1 MSARKIRRRKS
12 NVLAYFLLFAA
23 LALGI
28 VIVLEYLD
36 HRNGKPTFLLSRVL
50 GRPHGGKAVDAGKP
64 KDSFHHK
71 LMRLMDSRDPN
82 YSLVQDSRGRY
93 HVKWKLGDEKRKKV
107 VDELEKLAKVHGRHW
122 KIEEVQHL
130 NGEHLYLY
138 SIHSD
143 AGEASHLMLITTGA
157 PAPEAA
163 PLPDSGKPIK
173 GRLAVIIDDIGFNEL
188 GSLELKRLGVP
199 VTAAV
204 IPHAPYAYD
213 EARQLHMYG
222 IEQIIHLPMQ
232 AANRN
237 LEPDPDQFVLKGA
250 DLTTIRRLIHRSRTL
265 VPYARGI
272 NNHMGSLTTGD
283 PQTMSRVL
291 SVLKEEGLFFVDSRT
306 SVSTVAY
313 SMARKMNVAA
323 TQRDVFLE
331 DINNDQ
337 VTYHYARSQV
347 IKGAKLARSR
357 GYAVAIG
364 HPYPTTL
371 KAIRDAVNEVRGM
384 GVHFVPVSRLLE
396 K

>member
-1 MSARKIRRRKS
+1 MSARKVRRGKS
-12 NVLAYFLLFAA
+12 NTLGYFLLFAV
-23 LALGI
+23 LALGF
-28 VIVLEYLD
+28 VLVLEYLD
-36 HRNGKPTFLLSRVL
+36 YRNGKPTFLLSRVL
-50 GRPHGGKAVDAGKP
+50 GRSDREKTGDAARPG
-64 KDSFHHK
+64 DSFHRK
-71 LMRLMDSRDPN
+71 LIRLMDSQDST

-93 HVKWKLGDEKRKKV
+93 HVKWKLEDKKRREV
-107 VDELEKLAKVHGRHW
+107 VGELQKLAQANGRHW

-130 NGEHLYLY
+130 RGEHLYLY
-138 SIHSD
+138 SIHSGS
-143 AGEASHLMLITTGA
+143 GESSHLMLITTGT
-157 PAPEAA
+157 PAPV
-163 PLPDSGKPIK
+163 PTTLPVPEKSVK

-188 GSLELKRLGVP
+188 GSLELKRLGIP

-204 IPHAPYAYD
+204 IPHAPYAFD

-237 LEPDPDQFVLKGA
+237 LKTDPEQFVLKGA
-250 DLTTIRRLIHRSRTL
+250 DLTAIRRLIHRSRTL

-323 TQRDVFLE
+323 TQRDIFLE

-337 VTYHYARSQV
+337 VTYRYARSQV

-371 KAIRDAVNEVRGM
+371 KAIRDAVKEVRDM
-384 GVHFVPVSRLLE
+384 GVHFVPVSQLLE